1 MTWRHSFLAF
11 LTVLIAVSGVAVPA
25 AQDRRGWSDQKI
37 LIQIERDWDAAFL
50 KNDVAFVESVLAAEF
65 IATYD
70 DGSRGDKARELKLV
84 AEFNQRID
92 SSNLDEFTVKVY
104 GDTAVV
110 WFTRYLAGPSKGR
123 RLEVSYRYIDV
134 FVLKN
139 GKWLCVASQSTKLS
153 EKYSEAK

>member
-1 MTWRHSFLAF
+1 VTWRHSFLAF

>member
-1 MTWRHSFLAF
+1 MPLNWRQPF
-11 LTVLIAVSGVAVPA
+11 IVAVVTACTMAAPA

-50 KNDVAFVESVLAAEF
+50 KNDVAFVEGVLADEF

-92 SSNLDEFTVKVY
+92 SSRLDDFTVKIY

-110 WFTRYLAGPSKGR
+110 LFSRHLAGPSMGR

-134 FVLKN
+134 FVLRN
-139 GKWLCVASQSTKLS
+139 GKWLCVASQSTKQS
-153 EKYSEAK
+153 EKYSDIPK